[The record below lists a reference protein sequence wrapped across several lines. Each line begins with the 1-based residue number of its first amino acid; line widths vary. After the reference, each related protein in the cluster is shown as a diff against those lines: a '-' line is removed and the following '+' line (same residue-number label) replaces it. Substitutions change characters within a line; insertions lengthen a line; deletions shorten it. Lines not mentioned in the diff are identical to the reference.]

1 MIDPPLKPLHDDRSL
16 IHSKFARYRQLSTD
30 PLCESLLPDREGS
43 LKVRPDG
50 PMLDG
55 HHRVF
60 VLRERGV
67 DVDALPR
74 TVIPKDPLPESE

>member
-1 MIDPPLKPLHDDRSL
+1 VGKTPLKPLHAESSLSQPKVLTFMKLSTSDLIRSL
-16 IHSKFARYRQLSTD
+16 Y
-30 PLCESLLPDREGS
+30 PGESGA
-43 LKVRPDG
+43 LKVKEDG
-50 PMLDG
+50 TIMDG

-74 TVIPKDPLPESE
+74 ETWE